1 MLTLLAKFLK
11 ALNSESG
18 VWALA
23 FAFVLG
29 MMMGFTP
36 LWRVHNLVIL
46 LIALIFRVNL
56 TGFILSFILCSG
68 IAFLLDPLFH
78 QFGYYLL
85 AHESWQPLW
94 QAMYQSAFWRV
105 VQFQH
110 TITLGSLLLSL
121 AFAPI
126 LAVVSAVIVTQYRH
140 RIQAWFNKLRIV
152 QLLKANKFW
161 TIYANLRG

>member
-18 VWALA
+18 AWALA

-46 LIALIFRVNL
+46 LIALLFRINL
-56 TGFILSFILCSG
+56 TGFILSFVICSG
-68 IAFLLDPLFH
+68 VAYLLDPWFH
-78 QFGYYLL
+78 HVGFYLL

-94 QAMYQSAFWRV
+94 QSLYQSAFWRV
-105 VQFQH
+105 LQFQH
-110 TITLGSLLLSL
+110 SLTLGSVLISL

-126 LAVVSAVIVTQYRH
+126 LLFASFFIITQYRK
-140 RIQAWFNKLRIV
+140 RIQTWFNRLKLV
-152 QLLKANKFW
+152 QMLKANRFW
-161 TIYANLRG
+161 AIYSGIRG